1 MYATSSSSIQYSHTK
16 STNQACLLYPR
27 SSLTANCLPTSHV
40 SWFETQMVGFLVS
53 YFPLHSPLRFCSNKY
68 RIYIDFFPDI
78 PNSHPWH
85 IFTNAHNAL
94 LTSHLN
100 ILPDWDMFQTA
111 HPYSS
116 FHAAARC
123 LSGGPV
129 YITDEPE
136 KHDLDLIDE
145 MTARTVEGKTVT
157 LRPSV
162 LGKAIGIYNAYEE
175 ERLLR
180 LGTFSGGKRTGTGIL
195 GVFNVS
201 PRILSEFINL
211 AEFPGVEDG
220 EEYIIRAHTTGD
232 ISNVMRLDD
241 KNRALSLE
249 LAVKGWEI
257 LSSFPLHSFKL
268 KGSQQ
273 VDGIKVA
280 VLGLLEKMT
289 GAAAV
294 LTTEMHV
301 DGNGRL
307 RIESSIKALG
317 VLGK

>member
-1 MYATSSSSIQYSHTK
+1 
-16 STNQACLLYPR
+16 
-27 SSLTANCLPTSHV
+27 
-40 SWFETQMVGFLVS
+40 
-53 YFPLHSPLRFCSNKY
+53 
-68 RIYIDFFPDI
+68 
-78 PNSHPWH
+78 
-85 IFTNAHNAL
+85 
-94 LTSHLN
+94 
-100 ILPDWDMFQTA
+100 MFQTA

-136 KHDLDLIDE
+136 KHDLDLIDQ
-145 MTARTVEGKTVT
+145 MTARTVGGKTVT
-157 LRPSV
+157 LRPPV
-162 LGKAIGIYNAYEE
+162 LGKAIGMYNAYGE

-201 PRILSEFINL
+201 PRILSELISL
-211 AEFPGVEDG
+211 SEFPGVEDCQ
-220 EEYIIRAHTTGD
+220 EYIVRAHTTGD

-294 LTTEMHV
+294 LSTEMYV
-301 DGNGRL
+301 DGHGRL

>member
-1 MYATSSSSIQYSHTK
+1 M
-16 STNQACLLYPR
+16 
-27 SSLTANCLPTSHV
+27 
-40 SWFETQMVGFLVS
+40 
-53 YFPLHSPLRFCSNKY
+53 
-68 RIYIDFFPDI
+68 YIDFFPDI

-85 IFTNAHNAL
+85 IFSNAHNAL

-136 KHDLDLIDE
+136 KHDLHLIE
-145 MTARTVEGKTVT
+145 QITARTVGGRTVT

-162 LGKAIGIYNAYEE
+162 RGKAIGTYNAYEE

-180 LGTFSGGKRTGTGIL
+180 VGTFSGGKRTGTGIL

-211 AEFPGVEDG
+211 SEFPGVEVG
-220 EEYIIRAHTTGD
+220 EEYIVRAHTTGD
-232 ISNVMRLDD
+232 ISNVMRLDN
-241 KNRALSLE
+241 KSRVVSLE
-249 LAVKGWEI
+249 LAIKGWEI

-268 KGSQQ
+268 KGSQHS
-273 VDGIKVA
+273 DGIKVA
-280 VLGLLEKMT
+280 VLGLLGKMT

-294 LTTEMHV
+294 LTTEMQV
-301 DGNGRL
+301 DENGRL

>member
-1 MYATSSSSIQYSHTK
+1 
-16 STNQACLLYPR
+16 
-27 SSLTANCLPTSHV
+27 
-40 SWFETQMVGFLVS
+40 
-53 YFPLHSPLRFCSNKY
+53 
-68 RIYIDFFPDI
+68 
-78 PNSHPWH
+78 
-85 IFTNAHNAL
+85 
-94 LTSHLN
+94 
-100 ILPDWDMFQTA
+100 MFQTD

-136 KHDLDLIDE
+136 KHDLDLIDQ
-145 MTARTVEGKTVT
+145 MTARTVGGKTVT

-162 LGKAIGIYNAYEE
+162 LGKAIGIYTGYGE

-195 GVFNVS
+195 GIFNVS
-201 PRILSEFINL
+201 SRILSEFLNL
-211 AEFPGVEDG
+211 SEFPGVEDG
-220 EEYIIRAHTTGD
+220 QEYIIRAHTTGD
-232 ISNVMRLDD
+232 ISNVIRLDD
-241 KNRALSLE
+241 KNHAISLQ

-268 KGSQQ
+268 KRSLHP
-273 VDGIKVA
+273 DGTKVA
-280 VLGLLEKMT
+280 VLGLLGKMT

-301 DGNGRL
+301 EVNGRL

>member
-1 MYATSSSSIQYSHTK
+1 
-16 STNQACLLYPR
+16 
-27 SSLTANCLPTSHV
+27 
-40 SWFETQMVGFLVS
+40 
-53 YFPLHSPLRFCSNKY
+53 
-68 RIYIDFFPDI
+68 
-78 PNSHPWH
+78 
-85 IFTNAHNAL
+85 
-94 LTSHLN
+94 
-100 ILPDWDMFQTA
+100 MFQTA

-129 YITDEPE
+129 YITDEPG
-136 KHDLDLIDE
+136 KHDLDLINQ
-145 MTARTVEGKTVT
+145 MTARTVGGKTVT

-162 LGKAIGIYNAYEE
+162 LGKAIGIYNAYAE

-180 LGTFSGGKRTGTGIL
+180 LGTFSGCKRTGTGIL

-201 PRILSEFINL
+201 PRILSGFVNL
-211 AEFPGVEDG
+211 SEFPGVEDG
-220 EEYIIRAHTTGD
+220 EEYIIRAHTTGE

-249 LAVKGWEI
+249 LVVKGWEV
-257 LSSFPLHSFKL
+257 LSSFPLHSFEL
-268 KGSQQ
+268 KES
-273 VDGIKVA
+273 DGIKVA
-280 VLGLLEKMT
+280 VLGLLGKIT

-294 LTTEMHV
+294 LTTKMYV

>member
-1 MYATSSSSIQYSHTK
+1 
-16 STNQACLLYPR
+16 
-27 SSLTANCLPTSHV
+27 
-40 SWFETQMVGFLVS
+40 
-53 YFPLHSPLRFCSNKY
+53 
-68 RIYIDFFPDI
+68 
-78 PNSHPWH
+78 
-85 IFTNAHNAL
+85 
-94 LTSHLN
+94 
-100 ILPDWDMFQTA
+100 MFQTA

-136 KHDLDLIDE
+136 KHDLDLIE
-145 MTARTVEGKTVT
+145 QITARTVRGRTVT

-162 LGKAIGIYNAYEE
+162 RGKAIGTYNAYEE

-180 LGTFSGGKRTGTGIL
+180 VGTFSGGKRTGTGIL

-211 AEFPGVEDG
+211 SEFPGMEVG

-232 ISNVMRLDD
+232 VSNVMRLDD
-241 KNRALSLE
+241 KSPVVSLE
-249 LAVKGWEI
+249 LPIKGWEI

-268 KGSQQ
+268 KGSQ
-273 VDGIKVA
+273 DADEIKVA
-280 VLGLLEKMT
+280 VLGLLGKMT

-294 LTTEMHV
+294 LTTEMQV